1 MSHATEGDLHA
12 YLDGA
17 LAAYDPEAAERLVSH
32 LGRCADCRAR
42 LDAERTVRE
51 RAGELLGAALPA
63 VEVPA
68 FESVAGPTGSGRSGG
83 GGRRM
88 SVERF
93 AWAAGIVVALGA
105 GWMGN
110 ALLRSEPGLSLD
122 TVASTA
128 TAEDVAGAPE
138 EELAA
143 RIRPET
149 PASEGQAAAVSPGDV
164 AGPAESGTDDQV
176 ASGVVGAAE
185 QDANASRDRLSNAPT
200 DAVAK
205 AARADLADRAPVEG
219 VESLQAVRQAA
230 QERVLDAPAATV
242 PARELVDESAGRFGD
257 DVVWVEVDEETATLS
272 LGRRPLRHPDL
283 PVVRIDASGT
293 PGSAGVRVVQ
303 RLPDGELLEVL
314 QQRLPVGRALD
325 EDSKEEPAPAV
336 EEAEEPETL
345 DFRARAVGA
354 RMSEIRNQVAD
365 IVVVLRARLAS
376 DSLAVLVSRI
386 R

>member
-1 MSHATEGDLHA
+1 MSHATEGDFHA

-42 LDAERTVRE
+42 LEAERTVRD
-51 RAGELLGAALPA
+51 RAGELLGVALPA

-68 FESVAGPTGSGRSGG
+68 FESVAGAAGRPGR
-83 GGRRM
+83 GGRRL

-93 AWAAGIVVALGA
+93 AWAAGILVALGA

-110 ALLRSEPGLSLD
+110 ALLRSEPGLRLD
-122 TVASTA
+122 TVASTPMA
-128 TAEDVAGAPE
+128 DDAAGAPG

-149 PASEGQAAAVSPGDV
+149 PATEGQVAAVSPGDV
-164 AGPAESGTDDQV
+164 AGPAESGADDRV
-176 ASGVVGAAE
+176 GSGAVGTAE
-185 QDANASRDRLSNAPT
+185 QDANASRDRLSTAPT
-200 DAVAK
+200 DVVAK
-205 AARADLADRAPVEG
+205 AARADLADPATVEG

-230 QERVLDAPAATV
+230 QERVLDAPAVTA

-257 DVVWVEVDEETATLS
+257 EAGWVEVDEETATLS
-272 LGRRPLRHPDL
+272 LGRPPLRHPDL
-283 PVVRIDASGT
+283 PVVRIDVSDT
-293 PGSAGVRVVQ
+293 PGSAHVRVVQ

-314 QQRLPVGRALD
+314 QQRLPVGQALD
-325 EDSKEEPAPAV
+325 EDLKGEPAPAV
-336 EEAEEPETL
+336 EEAEEPQTL
-345 DFRARAVGA
+345 DFRARRAGA
-354 RMSEIRNQVAD
+354 RLSEIRNQVDD